1 MTTYKREYYIRNRE
15 KYNASSKAWRL
26 ANPDY
31 MKNYCKEYRQRTT
44 AANREKKATIA
55 FVQAELERLWL
66 ARSLT
71 IEQVDA
77 LFSRYLVRQE
87 THHHEQSSPPADSS
101 GSP

>member
-15 KYNASSKAWRL
+15 KHNAYSKAWRL

-55 FVQAELERLWL
+55 SPSSKLMRCL
-66 ARSLT
+66 AAT
-71 IEQVDA
+71 
-77 LFSRYLVRQE
+77 
-87 THHHEQSSPPADSS
+87 
-101 GSP
+101 